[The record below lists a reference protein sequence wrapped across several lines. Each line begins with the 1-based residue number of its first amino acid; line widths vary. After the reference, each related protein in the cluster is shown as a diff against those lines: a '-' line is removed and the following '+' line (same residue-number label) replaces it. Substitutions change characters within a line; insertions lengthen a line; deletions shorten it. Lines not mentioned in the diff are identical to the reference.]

1 MNDATARKLLE
12 AERSRLEEIKHAAE
26 LESLNE
32 SETESYQE
40 LSSVDQHTADL
51 GTATFEREKADSIRI
66 SVAGQLADVEHAQVR
81 LDAGRYGTC
90 EMCGKKIPDERLK
103 ARPAARFCIED
114 QAKVERQATGRYLSS
129 NLAR

>member
-12 AERSRLEEIKHAAE
+12 AERSRLEEIKHTSE

-40 LSSVDQHTADL
+40 LSSVDQHTGDL

-66 SVAGQLADVEHAQVR
+66 SVEAQLADVEHALGR
-81 LDAGRYGTC
+81 LDAGTYGTC
-90 EMCGKKIPDERLK
+90 EMCGKKIPNERLK
-103 ARPAARFCIED
+103 ARPAARFCIAD
-114 QAKVERQATGRYLSS
+114 QAKVERQATGTT
-129 NLAR
+129 